1 MQRGN
6 NLSANLF
13 DHLSKKELEQLG
25 RDIQLLQPKSDY
37 IEVEGV
43 GKIDQSISGLI
54 EILNRKGFITL
65 ASCSGLKLDHDDKD
79 LSSGYISFDLEKSG
93 QKLNELIEAALSL
106 ECASIEIG
114 DCYFRE
120 SVTLRFK
127 GKDENDLNKR
137 WKIIYNYTIKWLVN

>member
-1 MQRGN
+1 M
-6 NLSANLF
+6 STNLF
-13 DHLSKKELEQLG
+13 DHLNKKELEQLG
-25 RDIQLLQPKSDY
+25 RDIQLLPPKSDY
-37 IEVEGV
+37 FEVEGV

-65 ASCSGLKLDHDDKD
+65 ASCSGLKSDHDDKD

-93 QKLNELIEAALSL
+93 QKLNVLIETALSL
-106 ECASIEIG
+106 ECASIEVG

-127 GKDENDLNKR
+127 GEDENDLIKL
-137 WKIIYNYTIKWLVN
+137 WKIFYDDIVKMVN